1 MAKVATVKNISRGN
15 FFLSLHQITPN
26 KRFDL
31 KPNSEVPLNEDE
43 LAYLMNDCQGAFRK
57 GYLEII
63 KVDDKVKENIDII
76 KTENKLSEE
85 GIDALLDLAPSK
97 MKTKLAKIDASH
109 LLKEIRQKAEEL
121 NKSNKVMEAIDARI
135 KEVAD
140 GLVL

>member
-1 MAKVATVKNISRGN
+1 MAKAATIKNISRGN

-26 KRFDL
+26 KSFDL
-31 KPNSEVPLNEDE
+31 KPNSEVPVTEDE
-43 LAYLMNDCQGAFRK
+43 LAYLMNDCQGAFKK
-57 GYLEII
+57 GYLEVV
-63 KVDDKVKENIDII
+63 KVDDNVKEHVDIVE
-76 KTENKLSEE
+76 TENKMTEDEIL
-85 GIDALLDLAPSK
+85 ALLDLAPSR

-135 KEVAD
+135 KEVAE